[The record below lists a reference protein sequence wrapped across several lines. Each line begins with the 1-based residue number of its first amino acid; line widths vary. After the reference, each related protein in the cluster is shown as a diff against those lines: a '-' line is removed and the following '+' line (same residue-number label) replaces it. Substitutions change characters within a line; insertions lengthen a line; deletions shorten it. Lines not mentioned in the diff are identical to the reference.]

1 MNFIL
6 GSVRNKLLLV
16 AGTGTFLVLIAAG
29 VGLFLQSQA
38 IRSFAVDVGQL
49 EESRAELIGSRVAF
63 SDQQRE
69 WKNVILRGADHHE
82 LTKYWDAFEHNEQ
95 AVAKTMADVLKTV
108 TDPALASAIRS
119 FVIAHKDLGVRYRE
133 ILKTYQTYFD
143 IIGADE
149 QAAGLDIGP
158 GQQLDDIVSRLE
170 QNIGQRRA
178 EIAASAPRAVNLSLA
193 LMAAAGVIAFVI
205 FVWML
210 EHQIIGPAREL
221 ELKLQHLAKGDFSAP
236 IVPRTRDELGR
247 IARSAESIR
256 RDLGELIRK
265 VSLSVSSVDAAA
277 GSLAADTRAAVTSSA
292 EQSEVASSTAATVEE
307 VTVSIQ
313 MISDNA
319 RKVSELSHSA
329 TGQSHV
335 AGQRLAELAKTI
347 AQTASV
353 MQSVSK
359 TAARF
364 IHDAQQIKT
373 MTRQVRE
380 IADQTNL
387 LALNA
392 AIEAA
397 RAGEQGRGFAVVA
410 DEVRK
415 LAEKSSHSAS
425 EIDAITAALG
435 EQAQALEHELGQGL
449 EALDTSRDNMGATSE
464 AVTAANES
472 VNRTTTEVEQISIA
486 VQEQSTA
493 STQISQHVEQIA
505 QMVET
510 GHAAL
515 GRMSE
520 TAEQMHQLADELKL
534 SISSFRL

>member
-69 WKNVILRGADHHE
+69 WKNAILRGADFRE
-82 LTKYWDAFEHNEQ
+82 LKKYWDAFEQNEQ
-95 AVAKTMADVLKTV
+95 TVAKTMADVLETV
-108 TDPALASAIRS
+108 TDPVLASAIRT
-119 FVIAHKDLGVRYRE
+119 FVVAHNDLGIRYRE
-133 ILKTYQTYFD
+133 ILKTYQTSFD
-143 IIGADE
+143 IIGTDE
-149 QAAGLDIGP
+149 QTVGMDIGP

-170 QNIGQRRA
+170 QTIAQRRS

-193 LMAAAGVIAFVI
+193 LMAGASVIAFII

-221 ELKLQHLAKGDFSAP
+221 ELKLQSLAKGDFSTP
-236 IVPRTRDELGR
+236 IVPRTSDEVGR
-247 IARSAESIR
+247 IALSAESIR

-265 VSLSVSSVDAAA
+265 VSRSVSSVDTAAS
-277 GSLAADTRAAVTSSA
+277 SLAEDSRAAVTSSA

-319 RKVSELSHSA
+319 RKVSELSNSA
-329 TGQSHV
+329 TEQSHV
-335 AGQRLAELAKTI
+335 AGQRLAELGTTI

-425 EIDAITAALG
+425 EIDAITATLG
-435 EQAQALEHELGQGL
+435 EQAQALDHELGQGL
-449 EALDTSRDNMGATSE
+449 KALDTSRDNMGATSE

-472 VNRTTTEVEQISIA
+472 VSRTTTEVEQISNA
-486 VQEQSTA
+486 VQEQSVA

-520 TAEQMHQLADELKL
+520 TAAQMHQLADELKS